1 MKSKHPICSKEE
13 IAEILE
19 RLPQYRECLFACG
32 YLFADKA
39 NIDTAAY
46 PFYGMW
52 QQHDIRGKCFLV
64 HPSEKLYRLDTPER
78 TFVLIGHAYNPFNSK
93 HEEQSLLEDCNVTP
107 FTPEAMFRA
116 VNEWTGIFAM
126 YVLQEESML
135 FFSDATSMKS
145 CNYCS
150 KNDQLYISSHAQ
162 LLADLLGLSMTKYA
176 AKIRDTKVYNTG
188 MRWMPGTTTA
198 YEGVS
203 RLCPNMF
210 AEAKNGIVSIE
221 RFYPVCAHEELTS
234 TQQQEQ
240 MADKIGQALQN
251 GMKLCLKK
259 WQRAAIS
266 LTGGMDS
273 GAAFASTKSFSDQFR
288 IFSFDC
294 KGSEVRDSNAA
305 SEICKTEGLEHR
317 QYHIPAD
324 SAEIPDFEDL
334 KKIINHN
341 TSYIKNLAEEEIR
354 KIAYLR
360 ELHDFDV
367 EIKSD
372 IAEIGRA
379 FYDRKYGM
387 RLPQK
392 LNERHLSALQTRFLM
407 MPRLLRQTDKAY
419 RKSLRDTALEEAPFN
434 YDHADLVYWEYRIGA
449 ATAMTTLSLEMA
461 HELTLPYNNRKLLDM
476 FLCFPHEQRLQDFPQ
491 KYIIQTRMPEIVRD
505 EVQVQNA
512 YFGKRRILLE
522 KAYFRFRT
530 GLYRPK
536 RK

>member
-1 MKSKHPICSKEE
+1 MKIKHPICTKEE
-13 IAEILE
+13 IAEILD
-19 RLPQYRECLFACG
+19 RRPQYRDCLFARG
-32 YLFADKA
+32 YLVTDDAS
-39 NIDTAAY
+39 IDASGY
-46 PFYGMW
+46 PFYGLW
-52 QQHDIRGKCFLV
+52 QQHDIRGKKIYI
-64 HPSEKLYRLDTPER
+64 HPSEKLYQYETAER
-78 TFVLIGHAYNPFNSK
+78 TFVLIGHAYNPFNGK
-93 HEEQSLLEDCNVTP
+93 HEEQSLLEDCGAEP
-107 FTPEAMFRA
+107 FSTETLFRTA
-116 VNEWTGIFAM
+116 SEWTGIFAM
-126 YVLQEESML
+126 FVLQRESVL

-145 CNYCS
+145 CNYVM
-150 KNDQLYISSHAQ
+150 KNGKFYAASHAQ
-162 LLADLLGLSMTKYA
+162 LLADLLELPMTKYA

-188 MRWMPGTTTA
+188 MRWMPGTNTA
-198 YEGVS
+198 YESVQ
-203 RLCPNMF
+203 RLCPNLY
-210 AEAKNGIVSIE
+210 AEAKNGAVDIH
-221 RFYPVCAHEELTS
+221 RFYPVYAHEELTS
-234 TQQQEQ
+234 KEAQEQ
-240 MADKIGQALQN
+240 MADRIGQALQT
-251 GMKLCLKK
+251 GMELCLKK
-259 WQRAAIS
+259 WPRAALS

-273 GAAFASTKSFSDQFR
+273 GAAFASTKSFSDKFR

-305 SEICKTEGLEHR
+305 REICKTEGLEHH

-324 SAEIPDFEDL
+324 SAEIPDFDDL
-334 KKIINHN
+334 KKIVNHN

-360 ELHDFDV
+360 SLNDFDV

-387 RLPQK
+387 RLPEK
-392 LNERHLSALQTRFLM
+392 LNERHLSALQTRFVC

-419 RKSLRDTALEEAPFN
+419 RKSLKDTALTEAPFN

-491 KYIIQTRMPEIVRD
+491 KYVIKTRMPEIVRED
-505 EVQVQNA
+505 VQVQNA

-522 KAYFRFRT
+522 KAYFRYRT